1 MAGLTWFELD
11 VDFSE
16 HPKTVAL
23 AVALKNPLAE
33 AYVSRIWAYC
43 YKNARDRFSGP
54 AATATIEQ
62 AARWTGK
69 PGHLVAALL
78 QVGYLERT
86 HDNSVTIAHGVGE
99 RLGPH
104 LAARAAAAERQRRR
118 REKAARDL
126 ERHAGVTR
134 DDPVTSPVSH
144 TPTRQRPDRDLTRE
158 AEADSGGCLE
168 TIRAKLAPA
177 LGLQAV
183 TIGKNPERTLA
194 SFRRWLDAGV
204 EEDELVAECVR
215 LAREKGVTPSSL
227 AWWPGWL
234 DTVSDAVLN
243 RSAAR
248 GRTGGA

>member
-11 VDFSE
+11 VDFAG
-16 HPKTVAL
+16 HPKCRAL
-23 AVALKNPLAE
+23 AVRLHEPLAE
-33 AYVSRIWAYC
+33 AYLSRLFAYC
-43 YKNARDRFSGP
+43 YRYATDRFD
-54 AATATIEQ
+54 AQ
-62 AARWTGK
+62 AAPAILEDAAGWKGK
-69 PGHLVAALL
+69 DGALFAALL
-78 QVGYLERT
+78 AVGSLER
-86 HDNSVTIAHGVGE
+86 DGGQIVVHGVGE

-104 LAARAAAAERQRRR
+104 VAKRDRDAERMRSRRANVARTSRER
-118 REKAARDL
+118 RANV
-126 ERHAGVTR
+126 AG
-134 DDPVTSPVSH
+134 DI
-144 TPTRQRPDRDLTRE
+144 DRDKDRDRE
-158 AEADSGGCLE
+158 AEADGGGFLE

-177 LGLQAV
+177 LGLQVV
-183 TIGKNPERTLA
+183 TVGKNPERTLG